1 VKLRLVPESLFGR
14 LLTALLAAIGITLVI
29 VVALL
34 LRERRDLLFSG
45 SETAVLVETI
55 AGTSSALSRLSGDER
70 AAEIERLRRESLV
83 LPVVA
88 GQARERPVTP
98 ENPGT
103 TARRLR
109 ERLERELGVGYAVT
123 VAPASPER
131 TEAIRVGRWPRGMP
145 FERGGPGGPPP
156 DDGAERARGPSPDRQ
171 RPSGPEAGDRFQ
183 GRPGG
188 GPGFGPWQLDVAVT
202 LPDGAVVEFRADS
215 PRASPPLPTAL
226 LLELALV
233 TLVLGVVLYAMARTI
248 TRPLADLAAAA
259 EAVGR
264 GARFLPLRETG
275 ARELRDAT
283 RAFNTMQE
291 RLNRY
296 LDSRTR
302 VLSAM
307 SHDLRTPLTRLK
319 LRTESLDEERLRD
332 RFNADLDEMNRMVTG
347 ALSLFK
353 GLNHDEPPQPVR
365 IELLLQDLCKEF
377 AEIKASVVV
386 TGGTAMPVNV
396 RPDSLK
402 RCLTNLLSNAVKYGA
417 SAAVIVEE
425 DAADVIVRVLD
436 EGPGIPEA
444 MLERV
449 FEPFFRLEGSRN
461 IDTGGTGLG
470 LSIAR
475 DIAQAHGGSLVL
487 RNRTPRGLEAIL
499 RLPKS
504 PAH

>member
-1 VKLRLVPESLFGR
+1 MKLRLVPESLFGR

-55 AGTSSALSRLSGDER
+55 AGTSGALAKLSGDER
-70 AAEIERLRRESLV
+70 AAEIERLRREALV
-83 LPVVA
+83 LPDVA
-88 GQARERPVTP
+88 GQTRERPAGP
-98 ENPGT
+98 ENPAT
-103 TARRLR
+103 TARRLS
-109 ERLERELGVGYAVT
+109 ERLARELGATYAVT
-123 VAPASPER
+123 VAPASPGP
-131 TEAIRVGRWPRGMP
+131 TEAIRVGRRLRGMP
-145 FERGGPGGPPP
+145 FERGRSGGPP
-156 DDGAERARGPSPDRQ
+156 DQGAERAPGPD
-171 RPSGPEAGDRFQ
+171 SGGPWPFWPGAGGERFQ

-188 GPGFGPWQLDVAVT
+188 PGPWLLDVAIT

-215 PRASPPLPTAL
+215 PRAPPPLPTAL
-226 LLELALV
+226 LLELGLV

-248 TRPLADLAAAA
+248 TRPLAELAAAA

-319 LRTESLDEERLRD
+319 LRTESLDDERLRD

-347 ALSLFK
+347 ALNLFK
-353 GLNHDEPPQPVR
+353 GLNHDEPAQPVR
-365 IELLLQDLCKEF
+365 IEVLLEELRKEF
-377 AEIKASVVV
+377 AEIKASVAV
-386 TGGTAMPVNV
+386 TGGTARAIDV

-425 DAADVIVRVLD
+425 DAADVIVRVQD

-461 IDTGGTGLG
+461 VDTGGTGLG

-504 PAH
+504 RAG